1 MKKYFQLHF
10 KLINRRLIDFGLPLI
25 VGYILLL
32 LVFYFGSEYLFSKTE
47 FAKYIYGFVALGF
60 VSRLSEAKRNDFIKS
75 IFGTSAFLKIR
86 MLENLIYAFPFAL
99 FLIYK
104 EEFVMSF
111 LLMVSSLLL
120 VIFNFNVNLNF
131 TIPTPF
137 GKKPFEFVTGF
148 RKTFFIFPFAY
159 LLTYAAIDVNNFNLG
174 IFSLLLIGL
183 ICLSYYIKPENE
195 YYVWNYS
202 LTPKDFLIE
211 KLKIGLLY
219 YTALSIP
226 ILIAL
231 GIFFYNEIGIL
242 LVFFIIS
249 YAYIIAI
256 ILAKYSA
263 FPDEMSLPQGILIA
277 LSFMF
282 PPILIG
288 LIPYFYSL
296 SVKRLTTLLNDSN

>member
-1 MKKYFQLHF
+1 
-10 KLINRRLIDFGLPLI
+10 
-25 VGYILLL
+25 
-32 LVFYFGSEYLFSKTE
+32 
-47 FAKYIYGFVALGF
+47 
-60 VSRLSEAKRNDFIKS
+60 
-75 IFGTSAFLKIR
+75 

-159 LLTYAAIDVNNFNLG
+159 LLTYAAIAVNNFNLG
-174 IFSLLLIGL
+174 IFSLLLVGL
-183 ICLSYYIKPENE
+183 VCLSYYLKPENE
-195 YYVWNYS
+195 YYVWSYC

-219 YTALSIP
+219 FTVLSLP
-226 ILIAL
+226 IVISL
-231 GIFFYNEIGIL
+231 GVFFYNEIGIL